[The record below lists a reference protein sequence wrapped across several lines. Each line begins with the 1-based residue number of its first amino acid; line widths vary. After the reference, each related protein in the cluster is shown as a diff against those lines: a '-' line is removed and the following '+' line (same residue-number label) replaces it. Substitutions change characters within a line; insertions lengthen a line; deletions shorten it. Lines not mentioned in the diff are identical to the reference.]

1 MKNVENHWNR
11 ETGPGWPRTGAL
23 DVRRKSHPLG
33 EAPPPEKPTFL
44 LLKHPFPNGSPN
56 SRLHFAPSQRKS
68 YLFHRKTHLCPGDL

>member
-1 MKNVENHWNR
+1 MKNVESHWNR
-11 ETGPGWPRTGAL
+11 ETGKDGTGWEPR

-56 SRLHFAPSQRKS
+56 S
-68 YLFHRKTHLCPGDL
+68 